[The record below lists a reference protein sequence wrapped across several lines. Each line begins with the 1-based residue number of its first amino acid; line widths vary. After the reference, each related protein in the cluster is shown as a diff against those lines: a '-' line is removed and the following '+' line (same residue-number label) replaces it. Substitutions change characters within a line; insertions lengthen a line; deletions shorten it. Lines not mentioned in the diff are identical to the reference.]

1 MRTKQLFLILALLC
15 TMVQGAWAQASWE
28 EVYAMTNTTSANWTA
43 LPEGTTT
50 GKTLGTANTTTYYYA
65 DANLTFTNSTAGG
78 SGLTILGTVYL
89 YVPEGVT
96 LTCMGADASGQTGAG
111 AGIELAAGNALYFL
125 GSGTVS
131 AMGGNAA
138 NGGNGTGGGDAGYD
152 SSNYWSGTGGTGGH
166 GGGGAGAGIGTRGG
180 DGGAGGSG
188 AANKTSA
195 WSTDFGRCGSNGEAG
210 ATAGSMGGLCV
221 SMSFVHLTATGGAA
235 ASRGGSAGSAGK
247 SAFYD
252 GASYNYS
259 AAGGGGGGG
268 GGFGGA
274 ASNIGTGGPG
284 GGGGGGGASSNL
296 DYAASGY
303 YVVKAPGGKGGQN
316 VDGTWAAAGAEGIM
330 NHNAFKTGQVTT
342 NGSGWEDDYWNYD
355 SYVSPQGVGIG
366 GSAGSCGNAS
376 TSESAININTN
387 TALPTQEE
395 WEMVCQQTKT
405 SQSQWIALPFGTSM
419 GTTIGT
425 AGTTTYYY
433 ATGDRT
439 FINAKAGGSG
449 LTILGTVYLFVAS
462 GHTVTCKGA
471 NAVGQT
477 GAGAGIE
484 LTEGNVLF
492 LLGQGNV
499 NATGG
504 NAAGGGN
511 GTNGSDAGWDN
522 SNYWSGTGGA
532 GGNGGGGA
540 GAGIGTRGGQGG
552 SGGAGA
558 ASVVSAYS
566 TADGGSGSAGQAGA
580 TAGGMGELYVAQSF
594 GSLTA
599 TGGAAAS
606 RGGSAGS
613 AGISILDDDTS
624 NNYGAAG
631 GGGGGGGGFGGA
643 ATDIGTGGPGGGG
656 GGGGTSGNLYWEPAG
671 YCVVKAPGGKGG
683 QNADGTWTAA
693 GAESIL
699 NYNNLNNGQAYSN
712 SSGWSNNDSY
722 TSPNA
727 VGTEGS
733 GGAAGAASTSEQATT
748 VKMKQPTQD
757 EWDMACQQTNTSQ
770 SQWIALPFGARK
782 GATLGTAG
790 ATTYYYAMGDCT
802 FTNVNAGGSGLTILG
817 TVHLFIASG
826 QTITCTGADASA
838 ATGAG
843 AGIELTAGNALY
855 LIGSGKL
862 VATGGQ
868 AANGCN
874 GFKGGDA
881 AYKVAKSGYDNN
893 GLKSGDGGRGGDGG
907 GGAGAGIGTRGA
919 DGGAGGAGGV
929 GKQEFADVT
938 GNVGSN
944 GVGGGTATDMGTL
957 YVYQMAAPTIE
968 AHGGSS
974 GSSGGNGGAAG
985 LNAVF
990 APLGDAIDVFL
1001 APMMEIHDGSS
1012 GTSRSSVATR
1022 RGNDVHM
1029 GDLYSI
1035 GGGGGGGVGG
1045 FGGAASDIGSGGPG
1059 GGGGGG
1065 GASGSITYVIYVTSG
1080 HSYYQVGALGGKG
1093 GANADGTAAADGGEA
1108 MINSEKTNVVFD
1120 KDDYKDYT
1128 FLGWYNGIDNRAA
1141 GGSGGTAGAA
1151 STSGTYNVAPASI
1164 SLADNADN
1172 STTINT
1178 AYGFLANVTL
1188 SGRTLYKDGAWNTL
1202 CLPFS
1207 VDNFTGTPLEGAT
1220 VKTLASTDFSGG
1232 TLTMNFTEDLT
1243 GIEAGK
1249 PYIVKWADGTGI
1261 ENPVFNGVI
1270 IRGVTA
1276 NVETDYVDFVGC
1288 YSPVGIYTEE
1298 KTNLYLGA
1306 NNTLYYPTASGFK
1319 VNACRGYFQLKQGL
1333 TAGEA
1338 ANGARAFVLNFGDDS
1353 NATGIL
1359 TTNFTNPTNSD
1370 NEWYSLD
1377 GCRLNG
1383 KPTSKGIYINNGRK
1397 VVIK

>member
-1 MRTKQLFLILALLC
+1 MRIKQLFLTLALLC
-15 TMVQGAWAQASWE
+15 AVVQGAWAQASLD
-28 EVYAMTNTTSANWTA
+28 EVFALTNTTHTDWQQLSESSNS
-43 LPEGTTT
+43 
-50 GKTLGTANTTTYYYA
+50 GKTIGTPGTTTYYYVFGSP
-65 DANLTFTNSTAGG
+65 TFSNSTAGG

-89 YVPEGVT
+89 LVPEYMTVT
-96 LTCMGADASGQTGAG
+96 CTGADASGQTGAG
-111 AGIELAAGNALYFL
+111 AGIELALGNALILL
-125 GSGTVS
+125 GKGSVS
-131 AMGGNAA
+131 ATGGNAA
-138 NGGNGTGGGDAGYD
+138 NGGNGGNGGDAGWD
-152 SSNYWSGTGGTGGH
+152 SNNYWSGTGGTGGS

-180 DGGAGGSG
+180 DGGQGGAG

-210 ATAGSMGGLCV
+210 ATAGAMGALCV
-221 SMSFVHLTATGGAA
+221 STSFGNVTATGGAA
-235 ASRGGSAGSAGK
+235 ASQGGSAGSAGK
-247 SAFYD
+247 SALD
-252 GASYNYS
+252 DDLTYNYG

-274 ASNIGTGGPG
+274 ATDIGTGGPG
-284 GGGGGGGASSNL
+284 GGGGGGGTSGNL
-296 DYAASGY
+296 DWEPTGY
-303 YVVKAPGGKGGQN
+303 RVVKAPGGKGGQN
-316 VDGTWAAAGAEGIM
+316 VDGTWAAAGAESIL
-330 NHNAFKTGQVTT
+330 NYNNLNNGQAYS
-342 NGSGWEDDYWNYD
+342 NSSGWSNYD
-355 SYVSPQGVGIG
+355 SYVSSQGVGIG
-366 GSAGSCGNAS
+366 GSGSAAGNAS
-376 TSESAININTN
+376 ISESAISITTN
-387 TALPTQEE
+387 TAPPTQEE
-395 WEMVCQQTKT
+395 WDVACAQTNT
-405 SQSQWIALPFGTSM
+405 SQSQWTALPFGTSM
-419 GTTIGT
+419 GATLGT

-439 FINAKAGGSG
+439 FINVNAGGSG
-449 LTILGTVYLFVAS
+449 LTIQGTVYLFVAS

-471 NAVGQT
+471 NAGGQT

-511 GTNGSDAGWDN
+511 GTNGSDAGWDGN
-522 SNYWSGTGGA
+522 NYWSGTGGT

-540 GAGIGTRGGQGG
+540 GAGIGTHGGDGGQ
-552 SGGAGA
+552 GGAGA

-566 TADGGSGSAGQAGA
+566 TAGGGSGSAGQAGA

-656 GGGGTSGNLYWEPAG
+656 GGGGTSGNLDWEPTG
-671 YCVVKAPGGKGG
+671 YRVVKAPGGKGG
-683 QNADGTWTAA
+683 QNVDGTWAAA

-712 SSGWSNNDSY
+712 SSGWSNYDSH
-722 TSPNA
+722 TSSQA

-748 VKMKQPTQD
+748 VNMKQPTQD
-757 EWDMACQQTNTSQ
+757 EWDMACQQTKTSQ
-770 SQWIALPFGARK
+770 SQWIALSLGARK

-826 QTITCTGADASA
+826 QTITCTGADASG

-843 AGIELTAGNALY
+843 AGVELTEGNTLC

-874 GFKGGDA
+874 GSKGGDA
-881 AYKVAKSGYDNN
+881 AYKIAKDVVYDGN
-893 GLKSGDGGRGGDGG
+893 GIKSGDGGRGGDGG

-944 GVGGGTATDMGTL
+944 GVGGGTAADMGTL
-957 YVYQMAAPTIE
+957 YVYQMAEPTIE

-974 GSSGGNGGAAG
+974 GTSGSGGAAG

-990 APLGDAIDVFL
+990 RPFSQSSVIIILPAPRK
-1001 APMMEIHDGSS
+1001 EIHDGSS
-1012 GTSRSSVATR
+1012 GTSSRSGTLRRSGDYA
-1022 RGNDVHM
+1022 RGNV
-1029 GDLYSI
+1029 YSI
-1035 GGGGGGGVGG
+1035 GGGGGGAGG
-1045 FGGAASDIGSGGPG
+1045 FGGAASDIGTGGPG

-1065 GASGSITYVIYVTSG
+1065 GASGTITYKVIPEL
-1080 HSYYQVGALGGKG
+1080 SYYQVGAFGGKG
-1093 GANADGTAAADGGEA
+1093 GANADGTPAADGEGT
-1108 MINSEKTNVVFD
+1108 MINSEKTNVIFD
-1120 KDDYKDYT
+1120 EESYKDYT

-1141 GGSGGTAGAA
+1141 GGAGATNPGAA
-1151 STSGTYNVAPASI
+1151 SRSGTYEVIPAVI

-1172 STTINT
+1172 RTLINAT
-1178 AYGFLANVTL
+1178 NGYLADVTL
-1188 SGRTLYKDGAWNTL
+1188 QGRTLYKDGAWNTL

-1207 VDNFTGTPLEGAT
+1207 VNNFTGTPLEGAT
-1220 VKTLASTDFSGG
+1220 VKTLASTDFADG
-1232 TLTMNFTEDLT
+1232 TLTMNFTDDVT
-1243 GIEAGK
+1243 SIKAGT
-1249 PYIVKWADGTGI
+1249 PYIVKWADGTDI
-1261 ENPVFNGVI
+1261 VDPVFTNVTI
-1270 IRGVTA
+1270 SNATA
-1276 NVETDYVDFVGC
+1276 NVSTDYVDFVGT
-1288 YSPVGIYTEE
+1288 YSPVNIYTDE

-1306 NNTLYYPTASGFK
+1306 GNTLYYPTATGFT
-1319 VNACRGYFQLKQGL
+1319 VNAFRGYFQLKQGL

-1338 ANGARAFVLNFGDDS
+1338 ANGVRAFVLNFGDDS

-1370 NEWYSLD
+1370 NEWYTLD
-1377 GCRLNG
+1377 GRKLNG
-1383 KPTSKGIYINNGRK
+1383 KPTAKGIYINNGRK